1 MSTSS
6 AVYIGLDVGGSKTE
20 LLACTANGTAERL
33 RLSGPGANMQ
43 RLGVETTAGIL
54 ADLIHQALDQY
65 PDGQLATVCAGI
77 AGAGRTDDQAALSE
91 RLRDVL
97 DVPQPAPPRIH
108 IVHDAQVALEAAFEE
123 GSGVV
128 VIVGTGSVVFAR
140 TRDGAFERTGGW
152 GYLLGDEGSG
162 FALGQSG
169 LRAVA
174 HAIDGGPETLLRSW
188 VAEHHGLD
196 SRDRLIHEVY
206 QHNWPVQD
214 IAPLVIRAATA
225 GDAVAQQIIDAQTR
239 QFARQVEW
247 LIARCD
253 NLEPRMALMGGLMQE
268 AYYAHTLRQTLHE
281 RLADWSI
288 QTMRRRPV
296 VGALRLA
303 CRSGRADEPENGRA
317 GERGSAR

>member
-1 MSTSS
+1 MFTSS
-6 AVYIGLDVGGSKTE
+6 VYIGLDVGGSKTE
-20 LLACTANGTAERL
+20 LLACTSNGTAERL
-33 RLSGPGANMQ
+33 RLWGPGANVQ

-54 ADLIHQALDQY
+54 ADLIHQALGRY
-65 PDGQLATVCAGI
+65 PDGQLSTVCAGI
-77 AGAGRTDDQAALSE
+77 AGAGQAADQEALSK
-91 RLRDVL
+91 RLLDVL
-97 DVPQPAPPRIH
+97 DVPHPPPRIR
-108 IVHDAQVALEAAFEE
+108 IVHDAQIALEAAFEE

-140 TRDGAFERTGGW
+140 TRNGALDRTGGW

-174 HAIDGGPETLLRSW
+174 RAIDGGPETLLRSW

-196 SRDRLIHEVY
+196 GRDRLIHEVY

-214 IAPLVIRAATA
+214 IAPLVIRAAAA
-225 GDAVAQQIIDAQTR
+225 GDAVARGIVDEQTR
-239 QFARQVEW
+239 LLARQVEW
-247 LIARCD
+247 LTARCD
-253 NLEPRMALMGGLMQE
+253 NLEPRVALLGGLVQE
-268 AYYAHTLRQTLHE
+268 AYYAQVLRRTLRE

-303 CRSGRADEPENGRA
+303 CRMPA
-317 GERGSAR
+317 